1 MLIDYG
7 SIAVGSKSGKP
18 VTVRNDGTVALVLVT
33 VTLVGINRD
42 QFVVVPASNPRDGRT
57 LATGQ
62 RCTVAVGFKP
72 TTAGLEF
79 AQLRIPSNDPTRRS

>member
-1 MLIDYG
+1 M
-7 SIAVGSKSGKP
+7 
-18 VTVRNDGTVALVLVT
+18 TVALVLGT
-33 VTLVGINRD
+33 VTLVGVNRD

-72 TTAGLEF
+72 TTAGLESRRSGF
-79 AQLRIPSNDPTRRS
+79 RRTIPTRRS